1 MAQSKIYKG
10 VDLLYKI
17 FEFIAMTP
25 NSAEWKSEALKSNP
39 PRYIRFR
46 QIESLTRA
54 FFDQKEK
61 VGFLGKIKHI
71 FNNEEFL
78 TIQNILSGDFIN
90 ERTISDYAE
99 LIIFIKEFVK
109 EKEGVSGEERELNL
123 RMLVMPYQQL
133 IKYKQQL
140 VELLNFKSGWL
151 ESSSVTSR
159 FSIYLTDS
167 VSSNLT
173 EKFGDLD
180 AVLELFINPKRLLFT
195 EDELKAKYRFPT
207 ENLRD
212 IDIDFI

>member
-10 VDLLYKI
+10 VDLLDKI

-46 QIESLTRA
+46 QIESLVRA
-54 FFDQKEK
+54 FLGQKEN
-61 VGFLGKIKHI
+61 VGFIGKIKGI
-71 FNNEEFL
+71 FNNEEIL
-78 TIQNILSGDFIN
+78 TIQNVLSGDFIN

-109 EKEGVSGEERELNL
+109 EKESIFGAERELSL
-123 RMLVMPYQQL
+123 GMLVMPYQQL

-140 VELLNFKSGWL
+140 VGLLNFNSGWL

-159 FSIYLTDS
+159 FSIYLTNS
-167 VSSNLT
+167 VSRNLT

-180 AVLELFINPKRLLFT
+180 MALELFVNPKRLIFT

-207 ENLRD
+207 ENLSD
-212 IDIDFI
+212 IDIDFM